1 LLADRVLRFVR
12 IPAAGKWKPAMDNQ
26 MSANPIRLLFV
37 EDVEHEAELAALHLK
52 RAGISCTTRR
62 VETEAALRQAIAEFD
77 PSIILSDFTLPQ
89 FDGLSALRVAR
100 ELAPDVPFVFVSGT
114 IGEERAIDAL
124 LCGAMD
130 YVLKTN
136 LARLG
141 PSVRRALAEAAARA
155 ERIRQEAQ
163 IARLDRVLRM
173 LSGVNG
179 LVVRIRER
187 GELLQETCRLAV
199 KTGGYGAAVVL
210 TKAPGT
216 FILQPAAWNGTEQQA
231 VERLRLA
238 LAESAG
244 RKGGIVSRV
253 LESGKP
259 YVCNDVASLDTTAV
273 FDAVMMKSG
282 FHSLVALPLSIDNTV
297 VGVLFLAAHEAGAVS
312 DEELRMLREVSGN
325 LSFALQYLQQDT
337 KVKFLSH
344 FDSQTGLA
352 KRPLFCERVARLIGS
367 PAGRR
372 SRYGI
377 AVIDIERL
385 SLINDSYGRRTGDL
399 LLQHVAD
406 RLKRR
411 FPQTEHIAHIGGGT
425 FAIIRDLGVR
435 SSEEMLNAAREHAV
449 AVFGE
454 PFVIEDREIP
464 VAVRS
469 GFALFPEHGR
479 DASTLVQNAEAALR
493 DARLSGERQ
502 LHYSAEKHSEMMGRL
517 ALEHKLRLALE
528 KRQFVLH
535 YQPKVNVITRR
546 IEGVEALLRWRDPD
560 AGLVSPAAF
569 LPLLEATGMIVDVG
583 EWVIQQAA
591 ADCQQWMRAGLAPVR
606 IAVNISPLQLRL
618 PDFTPGFLKAVQG
631 WSNSASGLDI
641 EITEGALTEDC
652 AAEVKKLQYLRGLG
666 VRIAIDDFGTG
677 YSSLSRLS
685 SLPIDT
691 LKIDRSFVRPVPTDP
706 SARVMVKTI
715 VTLARALN
723 LKTVAEGV
731 ETQEELDFL
740 WQVGCEQ
747 SQGFLHSK
755 PVPADEFA
763 EFLERGRGPM
773 LVAGLR
779 EPDDDDARAH
789 ARTFES
795 S

>member
-1 LLADRVLRFVR
+1 MGTA
-12 IPAAGKWKPAMDNQ
+12 
-26 MSANPIRLLFV
+26 MSAGQVRLLFV
-37 EDVEHEAELAALHLK
+37 EDVAHEAELATLQLQ
-52 RAGISCTTRR
+52 RSGIPCVTLR
-62 VETEAALRQAIAEFD
+62 VETEGGLRQALEEFN
-77 PSIILSDFTLPQ
+77 PSIILSDFSLPS
-89 FDGLSALRVAR
+89 FDGLSALKIAR
-100 ELAPDVPFVFVSGT
+100 EIAPHVPFIFVSGT

-136 LARLG
+136 LARLA

-155 ERIRQEAQ
+155 ERTRQEAQ
-163 IARLDRVLRM
+163 IARQDRVLRM

-179 LVVRIRER
+179 LVVRIRDR
-187 GELLQETCRLAV
+187 SELLQETCRLAV

-210 TKAPGT
+210 MRAAGT
-216 FILQPAAWNGTEQQA
+216 FVLQPVAWNGAEQEA
-231 VERLRLA
+231 VDRLRRA
-238 LAESAG
+238 LGESAA
-244 RKGGIVSRV
+244 RKAGIVSRV
-253 LESGKP
+253 LETGKP
-259 YVCNDVASLDTTAV
+259 YVCNDVSSLESTAV
-273 FDAVMMKSG
+273 FDAVMARSG
-282 FHSLVALPLSIDNTV
+282 FHSLVALPLAIDGTT
-297 VGVLFLAAHEAGAVS
+297 VGVMFLAARDPGVVS

-344 FDSQTGLA
+344 FDPQTGLA

-372 SRYGI
+372 SRFGV

-399 LLQHVAD
+399 LLQHIAD

-411 FPQTEHIAHIGGGT
+411 FPQTEHVAHFGGGT
-425 FAIIRDLGVR
+425 FAVIRNLGMR
-435 SSEEMLNAAREHAV
+435 SSEEMLTDAREHAV
-449 AVFGE
+449 ALFGE

-469 GFALFPEHGR
+469 GFALFPDHGR
-479 DASTLVQNAEAALR
+479 DANTLIQNSEAALR
-493 DARLSGERQ
+493 SARVTGERQ
-502 LHYSAEKHSEMMGRL
+502 LHYSAERHSEMMGRL

-535 YQPKVNVITRR
+535 YQPKVNVLTRR
-546 IEGVEALLRWRDPD
+546 IEGVEALIRWRDPD

-591 ADCQQWMRAGLAPVR
+591 ADCQEWMRAGLPPVR

-618 PDFTPGFLKAVQG
+618 PDFTPNFLKAIHG
-631 WSNSASGLDI
+631 WSNIASGLDI
-641 EITEGALTEDC
+641 EITEGALTEDS
-652 AAEVKKLQYLRGLG
+652 AAELKKLQFLRTIG

-691 LKIDRSFVRPVPTDP
+691 LKIDRSFVRPIPTDAG
-706 SARVMVKTI
+706 ARVMVKTI
-715 VTLARALN
+715 VALARAFN

-755 PVPADEFA
+755 PVPASEFA
-763 EFLERGRGPM
+763 EALERGKGPM
-773 LVAGLR
+773 LVAGQCA
-779 EPDDDDARAH
+779 EARGAP
-789 ARTFES
+789 
-795 S
+795 